1 MKWCI
6 YEAKYLR
13 HVALIPLLLG
23 LGTLQGVDCAAIQ
36 LSEAAA
42 PDTCNC
48 PDGTCDIS
56 KVKIRQDHSGQSGL
70 TLMDVGAIYGGLA
83 LSKEQRAM
91 VTIGSVATTSLQCL
105 DDRVTEPSIGTPG
118 GDLGEFI
125 LALGSYLAER
135 DASGEAVPT
144 QEVVDALLQKYVESV
159 PDGRPVIH
167 CTDDRAVARLE
178 SEIPMENLDLS
189 APPDHAKTAG
199 ILDKLTMVEN
209 QGDSHI
215 RLMLKHPEWFQVNP
229 NLVPMVLK
237 SFYSLLW
244 KQNQDAR
251 SPIFHQNKLRLNVL
265 SGTTNPQA
273 FLEISSS
280 EQCQKK
286 GVAPMLTPRTE
297 TRSLLVSH
305 LDAVS
310 LRREELAN
318 FFARMANATPR
329 KVNAQRLHQRLDR
342 HGWLAL
348 ETTGSRIAAGLPF
361 YSMTYQ

>member
-1 MKWCI
+1 MK

-23 LGTLQGVDCAAIQ
+23 LGTLQVVDCAAIQ

-42 PDTCNC
+42 SETCPC

-70 TLMDVGAIYGGLA
+70 TLMDVGAIYGGMA
-83 LSKEQRAM
+83 LSKAQRAM
-91 VTIGSVATTSLQCL
+91 VTTGSVATTSLQCL

-135 DASGEAVPT
+135 DNNSGEGIPT
-144 QEVVDALLQKYVESV
+144 QQVVDALLQKYVESV
-159 PDGRPVIH
+159 PSGRPVIH

-178 SEIPMENLDLS
+178 SEIPMENLDLDS
-189 APPDHAKTAG
+189 PPDHAKNAH

-215 RLMLKHPEWFQVNP
+215 RLMLKHPEWFQVSP
-229 NLVPMVLK
+229 QLVPMVLK

-244 KQNQDAR
+244 KQNQDPR
-251 SPIFHQNKLRLNVL
+251 SPLFHQDKLRLNVL
-265 SGTTNPQA
+265 SGTANPQA
-273 FLEISSS
+273 FLEIASS
-280 EQCQKK
+280 ELCQKK
-286 GVAPMLTPRTE
+286 GAAPMLTPRTE
-297 TRSLLVSH
+297 TRSVLVSH

-318 FFARMANATPR
+318 FFAKVANATPR

-348 ETTGSRIAAGLPF
+348 ETTGSRIAAGR
-361 YSMTYQ
+361 